1 MRGYRIT
8 YTFEGKEYSSTWYA
22 RSKKNAVGL
31 FSMWHDSAVILRV
44 EVL

>member
-8 YTFEGKEYSSTWYA
+8 YTFDGKEYASTWYA
-22 RSKKNAVGL
+22 RSEKNAVEL
-31 FSMWHDSAVILRV
+31 FSMWHDGAVILKI